1 MAAVSSEHDALVG
14 ELRLLAEAVLDRVD
28 RVVQQYAA
36 AQQAG
41 AAQDPQ
47 PTDTGAAG
55 ADAPGADAPGAGAPA
70 PSGGCDWCPVCAIA
84 ALVRGESH
92 ELLTRLATQIAA
104 IIALIRELLARY
116 LPAPADPG
124 GPESTPPPEPADRG
138 GGFVSIPVTIRP

>member
-47 PTDTGAAG
+47 PTDTGAA
-55 ADAPGADAPGAGAPA
+55 GADAPGAGAPA

>member
-1 MAAVSSEHDALVG
+1 MSSEHDALVG

-47 PTDTGAAG
+47 PTDTGAA
-55 ADAPGADAPGAGAPA
+55 GADAPGAGAPA

>member
-1 MAAVSSEHDALVG
+1 MSSEHDALVG

-47 PTDTGAAG
+47 PTDTGVA
-55 ADAPGADAPGAGAPA
+55 GADAPGAGAPA

-92 ELLTRLATQIAA
+92 ELLTRLATQVAA

-124 GPESTPPPEPADRG
+124 GPESTPPSEPADRG

>member
-55 ADAPGADAPGAGAPA
+55 ADAPGAGAPA

-92 ELLTRLATQIAA
+92 ELLTRLATQVAA

>member
-47 PTDTGAAG
+47 PTDTGAA
-55 ADAPGADAPGAGAPA
+55 GADAPGAGAPA

-124 GPESTPPPEPADRG
+124 GPESTPPSEPADRG